1 MKAAGAKGSTTP
13 QGKHLN
19 KGKSLKRAGSPA
31 LSESSGNESSRKKIK
46 KTSTAAGSRAGTPGN
61 AAKRAKA
68 GGAGSGSDGEGGD
81 MSDGAAPKRKIKLVG
96 SARGTPSASRA
107 GSPAP
112 AGASPSSQTPII
124 EPWEILEKIPAEG
137 ILIADLIKPFQ
148 PRVGNGP
155 GKMPKT
161 DWIKLVTQLCAFD
174 PADKKLRKKH

>member
-1 MKAAGAKGSTTP
+1 M
-13 QGKHLN
+13 
-19 KGKSLKRAGSPA
+19 
-31 LSESSGNESSRKKIK
+31 K
-46 KTSTAAGSRAGTPGN
+46 KTSTATGSRAGTPGN
-61 AAKRAKA
+61 ATKRAK

-81 MSDGAAPKRKIKLVG
+81 MSDGAVPKRKIKLVG

-112 AGASPSSQTPII
+112 AGASPSSQAPII

-155 GKMPKT
+155 GKMQKS

-174 PADKKLRKKH
+174 PTDKKLRKKH